1 MITEI
6 KARLETLGY
15 TAKSEDDGFIAFVLE
30 KTNERIKIF
39 TNQSLVPEE
48 LKYEII
54 DAVAS
59 EFMLTKLAT
68 NGLDVERAVQ
78 SITEGDTSVTFASG
92 SDAVSMLK
100 HHYDGL
106 ALDYTKLIK
115 YRVMVW

>member
-15 TAKSEDDGFIAFVLE
+15 VAKSEDDAFISFVLD

-39 TNQSLVPEE
+39 TNQSIVPDE

-59 EFMLTKLAT
+59 EILLAKLAT

-78 SITEGDTSVTFASG
+78 SITEGDTTVSFANG
-92 SDAVSMLK
+92 SDSASMLK
-100 HHYDGL
+100 RYYDGL

>member
-15 TAKSEDDGFIAFVLE
+15 VAKSEDDAFVAFVLE
-30 KTNERIKIF
+30 KINERIKIF
-39 TNQSLVPEE
+39 TNQSVVPEE

-59 EFMLTKLAT
+59 EFMLAKLAT
-68 NGLDVERAVQ
+68 NGLDIERAVQ
-78 SITEGDTSVTFASG
+78 SISEGDTSVTFASG
-92 SDAVSMLK
+92 SDSASMLK
-100 HHYDGL
+100 RYYDGL

-115 YRVMVW
+115 FRVMTW